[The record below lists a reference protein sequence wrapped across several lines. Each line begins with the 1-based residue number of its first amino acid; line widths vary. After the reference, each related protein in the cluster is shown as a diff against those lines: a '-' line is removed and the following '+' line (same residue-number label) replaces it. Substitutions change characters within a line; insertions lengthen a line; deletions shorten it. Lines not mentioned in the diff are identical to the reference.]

1 MESSGISVILPNM
14 IEFIPMLI
22 AFIIVAIVL
31 WKFGWPKFEGMLETR
46 KNKIE
51 EDLKE
56 SEAKRVEAEKLLEE
70 YKTRLKDAEAHADEI
85 LKEAK
90 AQGVEVGKSLREE
103 AKKQADAATEKAAQ
117 TIEQRKKAAEHEI
130 KMQAVEVA
138 VTAMRKFLS
147 NDLSDD
153 EHRKIIEKYVN
164 DAGSLKA

>member
-1 MESSGISVILPNM
+1 
-14 IEFIPMLI
+14 
-22 AFIIVAIVL
+22 
-31 WKFGWPKFEGMLETR
+31 MLETR

-51 EDLKE
+51 KDLKE
-56 SEAKRVEAEKLLEE
+56 SEEKRIEAEKLLEE

-90 AQGVEVGKSLREE
+90 AQGMEVGKSLRDE
-103 AKKQADAATEKAAQ
+103 AKKQAEATADKAIQ

-138 VTAMRKFLS
+138 ITAMKKFLTD
-147 NDLSDD
+147 DLTED